1 MNPNHSKRLWC
12 QGWLSQLFSF
22 SWLCI
27 PSFRLM
33 ASLSL
38 RNQHPGVNLWTLQTR
53 PAHTVNSSPLILV
66 DKDSKHRRTVAV
78 HIRPMNGHIIQPDT
92 DSHDFALLLQ
102 QRRSYASGSA
112 PLSLGCVLR
121 RAAEND
127 SNRLISQITHP
138 AVCRLAN
145 GVGCPLSASLAT
157 FPKTITET
165 AMLYA
170 SWRYFDGGTTCTSLR
185 WRPDI

>member
-1 MNPNHSKRLWC
+1 MSDKYIPNHSKRPWC

-22 SWLCI
+22 SWQCI

-38 RNQHPGVNLWTLQTR
+38 RNQHPAINLWTLQDNGPRTISLWS
-53 PAHTVNSSPLILV
+53 TS
-66 DKDSKHRRTVAV
+66 RRTSTRIPSTGGRMVAV
-78 HIRPMNGHIIQPDT
+78 HIRPKDGNIIQPDT

-121 RAAEND
+121 RAAENENKLF
-127 SNRLISQITHP
+127 SSQITHP
-138 AVCRLAN
+138 AICRLAN
-145 GVGCPLSASLAT
+145 GVGYPLRANLAT
-157 FPKTITET
+157 FPTTITDS
-165 AMLYA
+165 YVV
-170 SWRYFDGGTTCTSLR
+170 R
-185 WRPDI
+185 